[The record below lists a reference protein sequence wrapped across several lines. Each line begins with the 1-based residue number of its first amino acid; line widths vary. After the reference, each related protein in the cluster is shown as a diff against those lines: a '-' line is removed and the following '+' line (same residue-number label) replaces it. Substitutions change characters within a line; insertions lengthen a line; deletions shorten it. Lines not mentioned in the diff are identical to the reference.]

1 MFSYL
6 VAAVVLFLITATVII
21 FLRLS
26 LLSLGILLIA
36 IAGSVGSTAYG
47 YWLLTGPDKEYITPG
62 AILIAGGVA
71 ALSICSITA
80 TMIFSK
86 GKSGN

>member
-6 VAAVVLFLITATVII
+6 VAAIVLFLITATVII

-36 IAGSVGSTAYG
+36 MVGAMGSTAYG
-47 YWLLTGPDKEYITPG
+47 YWLLTGPDEQYLTPG
-62 AILIAGGVA
+62 AILIAGGVTGLA
-71 ALSICSITA
+71 VCSITA